1 MDKKLLSLF
10 CCGMLTTATY
20 AQNFDQFFEDNT
32 LRLDYIFAGDH
43 ASQSIYVDE
52 LNKTPHWAGRRH
64 KLAELPLDGNGQII
78 VKDKESGQ
86 VIYKHSFSTLFQEWL
101 NQEEATRTQK
111 SFENCFQVP
120 FPKQAVEVTVKLFNN
135 RREVMAE
142 YTHTVD
148 PKDALIAYKGFKGTT
163 PYKVMLNNGKSEDCI
178 DVVFVAEG
186 YTKDEMDIFYKD
198 VEKGMNSIF
207 NHSGF
212 KNRKDKFNIIA
223 VASESKES
231 GVSVPQKGDWKTTA
245 VSSHFDTFYS
255 TRYLTTLHLKEL
267 NNILSGIP
275 YEHIIIL
282 ANTDEYGGG
291 GIYNSYT
298 LTTAHHRSY
307 EPVIV
312 HEFGHSF
319 VGLADEYFYDDE
331 FEPTY
336 PKDIEPWE
344 PNITTLVDFDSKW
357 KTMLPAYTP
366 IPTTPT
372 KKPENI
378 FTKVGVYEGAGYSSK
393 GVYRPVEECRMK
405 INEAPDFC
413 PVCAKAAE
421 DIIDFYT
428 K

>member
-1 MDKKLLSLF
+1 MNKKLLFLF
-10 CCGMLTTATY
+10 CSSIMASAAS
-20 AQNFDQFFEDNT
+20 AQQFEEFFEDNT
-32 LRLDYIFAGDH
+32 LRIDYIFAGDCH
-43 ASQSIYVDE
+43 QQQIYVDE
-52 LNKTPHWAGRRH
+52 LNKTPLWAGRKN
-64 KLAELPLDGNGQII
+64 KLAEIPLEGNGQLI
-78 VKDKESGQ
+78 VKDKATGQ
-86 VIYKHSFSTLFQEWL
+86 VIYKHSFATLFQEWL
-101 NQEEATRTQK
+101 GEEEATKVQK

-120 FPKQAVEVTVKLFNN
+120 YPKAPATVTIELYNN
-135 RREVMAE
+135 HRKVMAS
-142 YTHTVD
+142 YTHEVD
-148 PKDALIAYKGFKGTT
+148 PADPLIAQKGFKQTT
-163 PYKVMLNNGKSEDCI
+163 PYKTMLKSGNLDTSI

-198 VEKGMNSIF
+198 VERGMNSIF

-212 KNRKDKFNIIA
+212 KNNKDKFNIIA

-231 GVSVPQKGDWKTTA
+231 GVSVPQKQDWKVTA

-255 TRYLTTLHLKEL
+255 DRYLTTLHVKDL
-267 NNILSGIP
+267 NNLLAGIP

-336 PKDIEPWE
+336 PTDMEPWE
-344 PNITTLVDFDSKW
+344 PNITTLVDFDKKW
-357 KTMLPAYTP
+357 KDMLAPGTK
-366 IPTTPT
+366 IPTVPT
-372 KKPENI
+372 KKPEDI
-378 FTKVGVYEGAGYSSK
+378 YTKIGVFEGAGYSSK

-405 INEAPDFC
+405 INGAPDFC

-421 DIIDFYT
+421 DMIKFYT
-428 K
+428 E